1 MVVALPPTYVADRV
15 IESMSNQ
22 TNNYQI
28 GICTFYIMSAP
39 LIIRVRFIVFNATS
53 KTVYQLYRYGQKI
66 QFVFAASLLSKQH

>member
-39 LIIRVRFIVFNATS
+39 LIIRVGLLCLPPLQKQYFNYIATVR
-53 KTVYQLYRYGQKI
+53 KYNLY
-66 QFVFAASLLSKQH
+66 LLLLC